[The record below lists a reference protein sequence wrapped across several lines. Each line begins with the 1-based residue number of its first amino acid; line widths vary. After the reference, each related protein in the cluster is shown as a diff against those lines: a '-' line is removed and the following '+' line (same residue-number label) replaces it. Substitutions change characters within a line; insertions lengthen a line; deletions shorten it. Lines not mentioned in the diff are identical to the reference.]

1 MSQSKQLSPNEWDKI
16 RLTHREVLAIQS
28 VMEQHLS
35 ELGEASLWLFGSRS
49 DPKKR
54 GGDIDL
60 FLEISKRTN
69 NLDQLRRQI
78 RLALFD
84 EIGEQKIDLLL
95 KQPGS
100 AENALFDIAREE
112 GVLIWQQK
120 NSV

>member
-1 MSQSKQLSPNEWDKI
+1 MSQSERLSPDEWNKI
-16 RLTHREVLAIQS
+16 RLTRHEVLAIQS
-28 VMEQHLS
+28 VMEQYVS
-35 ELGEASLWLFGSRS
+35 GLGEASLWLFGSRS

-60 FLEISKRTN
+60 FLEISKCAN

-95 KQPGS
+95 KQPDS
-100 AENALFDIAREE
+100 TENALFNIAREE